1 MSWQYFP
8 GDYRCS
14 AADQMGML
22 WVPVGDLPGNSW
34 SGGSVRDNNQ
44 MGSWIGLMGQSNGDQ
59 AQILLH
65 PRVIVAPRNNM
76 GSGLLRSCAIGNE
89 RGITRPSDR
98 AKKPQTRS
106 GTLSTMRRSRILLV
120 VGNPATGP
128 GGIPVGFWAA
138 ELTHPYFIFREY
150 GCEVTVTSRERD
162 VSAPR

>member
-1 MSWQYFP
+1 MIFGAPTYMVSVSAVMKAFMEAAFDPFMTQRWKDKFGTAFTNSAAQN
-8 GDYRCS
+8 GDKLNS
-14 AADQMGML
+14 LMQFVIFADQMGML

-98 AKKPQTRS
+98 AKSP
-106 GTLSTMRRSRILLV
+106 RRV
-120 VGNPATGP
+120 AGP
-128 GGIPVGFWAA
+128 C
-138 ELTHPYFIFREY
+138 RQ
-150 GCEVTVTSRERD
+150 
-162 VSAPR
+162 